1 MNWLLISDL
10 DSTWVGDQIALE
22 KLQQQ
27 LSDHRDS
34 LYLVYATGRSFASAK
49 ALQQEVG
56 LMEPNYW
63 VTAVGSE
70 IYHADGLDLAWADYL
85 SENWQRDTIQAI
97 ADRIAYHKD
106 LDESVGKFLAL
117 MVEQGATVTEVD
129 AAFRKQWADGMDNVA
144 RLWADQL
151 DGDGKSGSAVLSAYM
166 DTMRAAG
173 ATPVRDWD
181 RE

>member
-27 LSDHRDS
+27 LSDRRDS

-97 ADRIAYHKD
+97 ADQEG
-106 LDESVGKFLAL
+106 LLF
-117 MVEQGATVTEVD
+117 
-129 AAFRKQWADGMDNVA
+129 
-144 RLWADQL
+144 ADQAKENRL
-151 DGDGKSGSAVLSAYM
+151 VDQIVY
-166 DTMRAAG
+166 
-173 ATPVRDWD
+173 WD
-181 RE
+181 QALE